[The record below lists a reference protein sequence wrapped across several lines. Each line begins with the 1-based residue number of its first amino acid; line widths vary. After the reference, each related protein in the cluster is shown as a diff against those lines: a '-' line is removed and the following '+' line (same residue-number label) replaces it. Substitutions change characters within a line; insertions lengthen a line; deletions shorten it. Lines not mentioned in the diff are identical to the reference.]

1 MVKVSQKTRR
11 GQRGP
16 LRRHSVPQSVPLSC
30 AQFRA
35 TGRTRAL
42 SGYAGALHTQV
53 CGCARA
59 RARVSN
65 CMQLF
70 LGLVKHNGT
79 KWGKRVVGGV
89 YKTYNPETQL
99 LKPHGRPVNRLLTC
113 LPTPAIFCFFPFSL
127 SACLPGVQAAWR
139 SVKAT
144 SLGAHIGPSP
154 NDGSRSAVRA
164 GSTTPRSIEGRCPPA
179 PLATSGCSRAT
190 SKCHPPRMARHL
202 PVQ

>member
-1 MVKVSQKTRR
+1 MVKGDRYDATPSLNPSLFLAHSSGLLVEPARSAGTQGLCTRR
-11 GQRGP
+11 YVG
-16 LRRHSVPQSVPLSC
+16 V
-30 AQFRA
+30 
-35 TGRTRAL
+35 
-42 SGYAGALHTQV
+42 
-53 CGCARA
+53 RA
-59 RARVSN
+59 RAGRARVFPIACS
-65 CMQLF
+65 F

-89 YKTYNPETQL
+89 YKTYNPENQL

-190 SKCHPPRMARHL
+190 SKCHPPQMARHL